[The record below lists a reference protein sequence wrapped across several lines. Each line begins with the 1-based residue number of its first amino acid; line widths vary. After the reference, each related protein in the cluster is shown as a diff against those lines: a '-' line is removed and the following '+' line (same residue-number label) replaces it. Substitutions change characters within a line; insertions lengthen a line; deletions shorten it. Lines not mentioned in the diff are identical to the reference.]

1 MANLISY
8 LMHPLLM
15 PSYTFILLMWM
26 APPALRPIGE
36 NLYFNIL
43 LIVSITSL
51 LIPLLMMSTLRM
63 TLVIPNFH
71 LEKKKDRVVPFFFVF
86 VIYAVSTYMFYSQ
99 FNFAKLFYVSY
110 LATSLL
116 IFILTVI
123 TIFWKISIHSAAI
136 AGVFGIIYAVQLKF
150 PEVDLI
156 YMLAAL
162 MVTTGIVGASRLS
175 LQLHNY
181 KQVISGYLIGFTNC
195 YLIVWLLL

>member
-1 MANLISY
+1 ANLIAY
-8 LMHPLLM
+8 VLHPLLM
-15 PSYTFILLMWM
+15 PSYTFILLMWL

-36 NLYFNIL
+36 NLYFNIM

-51 LIPLLMMSTLRM
+51 LIPLLMMSTLRV

-71 LEKKKDRVVPFFFVF
+71 LEEKKQRIVPFFFVF
-86 VIYAVSTYMFYSQ
+86 IIYAVSTYMFYSQ
-99 FNFAKLFYVSY
+99 FNFAKLFYVAY

-123 TIFWKISIHSAAI
+123 TIFWKISFHSAAI
-136 AGVFGIIYAVQLKF
+136 AGVFGILYAIQMKF
-150 PEVDLI
+150 PELDLL

-162 MVTTGIVGASRLS
+162 LVVSGLVGASRLS

-181 KQVISGYLIGFTNC
+181 KQVIIG
-195 YLIVWLLL
+195 

>member
-1 MANLISY
+1 MANLIAY
-8 LMHPLLM
+8 VLHPLLM
-15 PSYTFILLMWM
+15 PSYTFILLMWL

-36 NLYFNIL
+36 NLYFNIM

-51 LIPLLMMSTLRM
+51 LIPLLMMSTLRV

-71 LEKKKDRVVPFFFVF
+71 LEEKKQRVVPFFFVF
-86 VIYAVSTYMFYSQ
+86 IIYAVSTYMFYSQ
-99 FNFAKLFYVSY
+99 FNFAKLFYVAY

-123 TIFWKISIHSAAI
+123 TIFWKISFHSAAI
-136 AGVFGIIYAVQLKF
+136 AGVFGILYAIQMKF
-150 PEVDLI
+150 PELDLL

-162 MVTTGIVGASRLS
+162 LVVSGLVGASRLS

-181 KQVISGYLIGFTNC
+181 KQVIIGYVVGFVNC
-195 YLIVWLLL
+195 YLIVWLML

>member
-1 MANLISY
+1 MANLIAY
-8 LMHPLLM
+8 VLHPLLM
-15 PSYTFILLMWM
+15 PSYTFILLMWL

-36 NLYFNIL
+36 NLYFNIM

-51 LIPLLMMSTLRM
+51 LIPLLMMSTLRV

-71 LEKKKDRVVPFFFVF
+71 LEEKKQRIVPFFFVF
-86 VIYAVSTYMFYSQ
+86 IIYAVSTYMFYSQ
-99 FNFAKLFYVSY
+99 FNFAKLFYVAY

-123 TIFWKISIHSAAI
+123 TIFWKISFHSAAI
-136 AGVFGIIYAVQLKF
+136 AGVFGILYAIQMKF
-150 PEVDLI
+150 PELDLL

-162 MVTTGIVGASRLS
+162 LVVSGLVGASRLS

-181 KQVISGYLIGFTNC
+181 KQVIIGYLVGFVNC
-195 YLIVWLLL
+195 YLIVWLML